1 VKTNKGREP
10 AKNSFIHR
18 AKKTL
23 ASLELL
29 PEKLEGVAETIR
41 ESAQVRCKDR
51 LHEIQNSHAANVQN
65 TKNQYEGVLSSVQ
78 KRIDETTDNFDYPQR
93 CWSDKTWDNFRPP
106 DKFSHHQ
113 IIRVGTV
120 KKTDTYQQVE
130 IPWLLPLLGH
140 NNVLIKA
147 SGRSKDNALGLLQTI
162 ILRLL
167 ASLPAGRL
175 RITFIDPVSYGKVF
189 GGFMN
194 LSEIIKGENVWR
206 EKNHIHEQLLDLSE
220 LIAFVNQN
228 FLKNDFESFEGYNR
242 HVQEIEEPYRLLVI
256 SNFPV
261 GFDRESANRLVSIT
275 ENGNRTGVY
284 TLVMV
289 DTDKKCPY
297 DFDVKDL
304 EKRCLNIGYD
314 SRGQPFWENSLLP
327 ACRYIQD
334 PLPNHK
340 IFEGIISTISKASE
354 DVNKVKVPFEATTK
368 DIIEQLW
375 EGKTSE
381 RMRIPIGKVGTD
393 RQFLVLGESE
403 HHALVGGR
411 TSMGKSVFLHNLI
424 LTMCLYYPPDELELC
439 LIDFK
444 EGVEFMK
451 YATHQLPH
459 ASVVAIETEREFGY
473 SILQKLENELEKRAQ
488 LFKEAGS
495 NITDLSHFNKKSLN
509 KIPRIILILDEFQE
523 FFTEDDSLARQTA
536 SIIDR
541 LARQGRNFGIN
552 LILSSQT
559 LTGQSNLLGS
569 TKGQMPIRIAFEC
582 NDSDSRGILG
592 DENPEAKFL
601 TRPGE
606 AIYNDKNGQIKG
618 NNKFQ
623 VPWLSNEKIEK
634 YLLQFQKMVKERG
647 YKPPHPQIVFD
658 GRIPGKISNNVPFY
672 NNVKEKAWEKN
683 PKKCIVWLGESI
695 AIKPHTHAMFSRQ
708 SGSNLMFIGK
718 GISKDV
724 SKDISTDVST
734 DVSTIASMQL
744 MCILSIAAQQSPE
757 DASFYIVNFF
767 GKDQECVELFS
778 ELNFMLDRHEV
789 KLINRQN
796 ELPEMISDLHS
807 ILSDRLAMDEGPQRP
822 SIYLFFMGLQRARIL
837 RKQGY
842 DLSEGSKKLVQIFQ
856 DGPDVGIHSIIWSD
870 VYRNFVRAFDRAL
883 NHFDMRVL
891 LHVNADDS
899 NVLIDSSIAANLKPL
914 QAFYFDGDRPN
925 SLEKFKPYE
934 LIDKPTLDGILRHIR
949 EKEIQL

>member
-1 VKTNKGREP
+1 MKTNKEREP
-10 AKNSFIHR
+10 VENRFINR

-29 PEKLEGVAETIR
+29 PEKLGGVAETIR

-51 LHEIQNSHAANVQN
+51 LQEIRDTHAANVQN
-65 TKNQYEGVLSSVQ
+65 TKNQYEGVLSSVR
-78 KRIDETTDNFDYPQR
+78 KRTDKIADNFDYPQR
-93 CWSDKTWDNFRPP
+93 LWSDKAWDNFRSSA
-106 DKFSHHQ
+106 KFSHHQ
-113 IIRVGTV
+113 LFRVGTV
-120 KKTDTYQQVE
+120 KKAYTYQQVE

-167 ASLPAGRL
+167 VSLPAGRL

-194 LSEIIKGENVWR
+194 LSEIIKGEDVWR
-206 EKNHIHEQLLDLSE
+206 EKNHIHGQLLHLSG
-220 LIAFVNQN
+220 LIAFANQN
-228 FLKNDFESFEGYNR
+228 FLKNNFESIEEYNKD
-242 HVQEIEEPYRLLVI
+242 VQEIEEPYRLLVI
-256 SNFPV
+256 SSFPE

-304 EKRCLNIGYD
+304 EKRCLNISYD
-314 SRGQPFWENSLLP
+314 SRGQPFWENSPLP
-327 ACRYIQD
+327 ACQYLQD
-334 PLPNHK
+334 PLPDNK
-340 IFEGIISTISKASE
+340 IFEDIMITISKASE
-354 DVNKVKVPFEATTK
+354 NINKVKVPFEAITK
-368 DIIEQLW
+368 DIIEDLW
-375 EGKTSE
+375 RGKASE
-381 RMRIPIGKVGTD
+381 RIRIPIGKTGTD
-393 RQFLVLGESE
+393 RQFLVLGESG
-403 HHALVGGR
+403 HHALVGGM
-411 TSMGKSVFLHNLI
+411 TGMGKTVFLHNLI
-424 LTMCLYYPPDELELC
+424 LTMCLYYPPDELELY

-444 EGVEFMK
+444 AGVEFMK

-473 SILQKLENELEKRAQ
+473 SILQKLEKELERRAR

-495 NITDLSHFNKKSLN
+495 NITNLTDFNKNGLK
-509 KIPRIILILDEFQE
+509 KIPRTILILDEFQE
-523 FFTEDDSLARQTA
+523 FFTEDDSMARQTA

-541 LARQGRNFGIN
+541 LARQGRTFGIN
-552 LILSSQT
+552 LIFASQT
-559 LTGQSNLLGS
+559 LTGHSNLPKS
-569 TKGQMPIRIAFEC
+569 TRGQMPIRIAFKC
-582 NDSDSRGILG
+582 DDFNSREILG

-601 TRPGE
+601 TRIGE
-606 AIYNDKNGQIKG
+606 AIYNDTNGQIKG

-634 YLLQFQKMVKERG
+634 YLLQFQKMAKERD
-647 YKPPHPQIVFD
+647 YKPPHPQIVFN
-658 GRIPGKISNNVPFY
+658 GQIPGKISNNLSFH
-672 NNVKEKAWEKN
+672 NSVKEKAWEKN
-683 PKKCIVWLGESI
+683 AKKCIVWLGESI
-695 AIKPHTHAMFSRQ
+695 AIKPHTHAIFSRQ
-708 SGSNLMFIGK
+708 SGSNLIFIGK
-718 GISKDV
+718 
-724 SKDISTDVST
+724 DVST
-734 DVSTIASMQL
+734 KISAIASMQL
-744 MCILSIAAQQSPE
+744 MSILSIAAQQGPE
-757 DASFYIVNFF
+757 DASFYIVNFL
-767 GKDQECVELFS
+767 GDDQEYVELFS

-807 ILSDRLAMDEGPQRP
+807 ILSDRLAVDEGAQRP
-822 SIYLFFMGLQRARIL
+822 SIYLFFMGLQRAKIL
-837 RKQGY
+837 QKQGY

-891 LHVNADDS
+891 LQMNADDS
-899 NVLIDSSIAANLKPL
+899 NVLIDSSMAANLKPL

-934 LIDKPTLDGILRHIR
+934 LIDKPTLDEILRHIR

>member
-1 VKTNKGREP
+1 VKTNQEQEATKS
-10 AKNSFIHR
+10 SFIHS

-29 PEKLEGVAETIR
+29 PKKLEGLAETTR
-41 ESAQVRCKDR
+41 KSAQDSYKDR
-51 LHEIQNSHAANVQN
+51 LQNIQNSHDDDVRNA
-65 TKNQYEGVLSSVQ
+65 KNQYEGVISTVR
-78 KRIDETTDNFDYPQR
+78 KRIDEIADNFDYPQMP
-93 CWSDKTWDNFRPP
+93 WSDKAWDTFRPP
-106 DKFSHHQ
+106 PNFSHHQ
-113 IIRVGTV
+113 LIRVGTI
-120 KKTDTYQQVE
+120 KNAYTYQQVE
-130 IPWLLPLLGH
+130 IPWLLPVLGY

-147 SGRSKDNALGLLQTI
+147 SGRSKVHALGLLQTI

-167 ASLPAGRL
+167 VSLPAGRL

-194 LSEIIKGENVWR
+194 LSKIIKGDSVWR

-256 SNFPV
+256 SSFPV
-261 GFDRESANRLVSIT
+261 GFDRESADRLVSIT

-284 TLVMV
+284 TLAMV
-289 DTDKKCPY
+289 DADKKCPH

-314 SRGQPFWENSLLP
+314 SRGQPFWENSPLP

-334 PLPNHK
+334 PLPDNK
-340 IFEGIISTISKASE
+340 IFEDIMITISKASE

-375 EGKTSE
+375 EGKASE
-381 RMRIPIGKVGTD
+381 GIRIPIGKAGTD
-393 RQFLVLGESE
+393 RQFFVLGESG
-403 HHALVGGR
+403 HHALVGGM
-411 TSMGKSVFLHNLI
+411 TGMGKSVLLHNLI
-424 LTMCLYYPPDELELC
+424 LTMCLYYPPDELELY

-473 SILQKLENELEKRAQ
+473 SILQKLENELERRAR

-495 NITDLSHFNKKSLN
+495 NITNLSDFNKNGPN
-509 KIPRIILILDEFQE
+509 KIPRIVLILEEFQE
-523 FFTEDDSLARQTA
+523 FFTQDDSLARQTA
-536 SIIDR
+536 SIVDR
-541 LARQGRNFGIN
+541 LARQGRTFGIN

-559 LTGQSNLLGS
+559 LTGHSNLPRS
-569 TKGQMPIRIAFEC
+569 TIGQMPIRIALKC
-582 NDSDSRGILG
+582 DDSTSRAILG

-606 AIYNDKNGQIKG
+606 AIYNDTNGQIKG
-618 NNKFQ
+618 NTKFQ

-634 YLLQFQKMVKERG
+634 YLLQFQEMAKERG

-658 GRIPGKISNNVPFY
+658 GRIPGKVSNNVPFY
-672 NNVKEKAWEKN
+672 KSVKEKAWKKN
-683 PKKCIVWLGESI
+683 PKKCILWLGESI
-695 AIKPHTHAMFSRQ
+695 AIKPHTHAIFSRQ

-718 GISKDV
+718 GISKDAN
-724 SKDISTDVST
+724 KDVSA
-734 DVSTIASMQL
+734 IASMQL
-744 MCILSIAAQQSPE
+744 ISILSIAAQQSPE
-757 DASFYIVNFF
+757 DASFYIVNFL
-767 GKDQECVELFS
+767 GEDRKYVELFS

-789 KLINRQN
+789 KLIHRQN

-807 ILSDRLAMDEGPQRP
+807 VLSDRLARDEGTQRP
-822 SIYLFFMGLQRARIL
+822 SIYLFLMGLQRARIL

-842 DLSEGSKKLVQIFQ
+842 DLSESSKKLVQIFQ

-870 VYRNFVRAFDRAL
+870 VYKNFVRAFDRAL

-891 LHVNADDS
+891 LHMNPDDS
-899 NVLIDSSIAANLKPL
+899 NVLIDSSVAAKLKGF

-934 LIDKPTLDGILRHIR
+934 LIDRPTLDEILRCIR

>member
-1 VKTNKGREP
+1 VKTNKEQETT
-10 AKNSFIHR
+10 KTSFIHS
-18 AKKTL
+18 AKETL

-29 PEKLEGVAETIR
+29 PKKLEGLAETTR
-41 ESAQVRCKDR
+41 KSAQDSHKER
-51 LHEIQNSHAANVQN
+51 LQDIQNSHNDDVRNA
-65 TKNQYEGVLSSVQ
+65 KNQYEGVISSVR
-78 KRIDETTDNFDYPQR
+78 KRIDEIADNFDYPQR
-93 CWSDKTWDNFRPP
+93 PWSDKAWDSFRPP
-106 DKFSHHQ
+106 AKFSHHQ
-113 IIRVGTV
+113 LIRIGTV

-130 IPWLLPLLGH
+130 MPWMLPVLGH

-147 SGRSKDNALGLLQTI
+147 SGQSKGRALGLLQTI

-167 ASLPAGRL
+167 VSLPAGGL

-194 LSEIIKGENVWR
+194 LSEIIKGEGVWR

-220 LIAFVNQN
+220 LIALVNQN

-242 HVQEIEEPYRLLVI
+242 HVQEMEEPYRLLVI
-256 SNFPV
+256 SSFPG
-261 GFDRESANRLVSIT
+261 GFDRELSDRLVGIT
-275 ENGNRTGVY
+275 QNGNRTGVY

-297 DFDVKDL
+297 DFDIKDL
-304 EKRCLNIGYD
+304 EKTCLNIAYD
-314 SRGQPFWENSLLP
+314 PSGQPVWENSPLP
-327 ACRYIQD
+327 ACRYTQD
-334 PLPNHK
+334 PLPDHK

-354 DVNKVKVPFEATTK
+354 HVNKVKVPFEATTK
-368 DIIEQLW
+368 DIIAQLW
-375 EGKTSE
+375 EGKASE
-381 RMRIPIGKVGTD
+381 RIRIPIGKAGTD
-393 RQFLVLGESE
+393 RQFFVLGESD
-403 HHALVGGR
+403 HHALIGGR

-424 LTMCLYYPPDELELC
+424 LTMCLYYPPDELELY

-459 ASVVAIETEREFGY
+459 ASVVAVETDREFGY
-473 SILQKLENELEKRAQ
+473 SILRKLENELQKRAR
-488 LFKEAGS
+488 LFKEASS
-495 NITDLSHFNKKSLN
+495 NITNLSDFNKKSPN
-509 KIPRIILILDEFQE
+509 RIPRILLILEEFQE
-523 FFTEDDSLARQTA
+523 FFTEEDSLARQTTL
-536 SIIDR
+536 IIDR
-541 LARQGRNFGIN
+541 LARQGRTYGIN
-552 LILSSQT
+552 LIFSSQT
-559 LTGQSNLLGS
+559 LTGQSNLPRS
-569 TKGQMPIRIAFEC
+569 TKGQVPIRIAFRC
-582 NDSDSRGILG
+582 NDSDSRAILG

-606 AIYNDKNGQIKG
+606 AIYNDKEGQIKG
-618 NNKFQ
+618 NKKFQ

-634 YLLQFQKMVKERG
+634 YLLQFQKLAKERG
-647 YKPPHPQIVFD
+647 YKPPHPQISFNGKV
-658 GRIPGKISNNVPFY
+658 PGKISDNASFY
-672 NNVKEKAWEKN
+672 DRVNEKTWEKN

-708 SGSNLMFIGK
+708 SGANLMFIGK
-718 GISKDV
+718 GIRKDQG
-724 SKDISTDVST
+724 KDESTDVN
-734 DVSTIASMQL
+734 TIASMQL

-757 DASFYIVNFF
+757 DASFYIVNFL
-767 GKDQECVELFS
+767 GEEQKYVELFS

-807 ILSDRLAMDEGPQRP
+807 ILSDRLAMDEGTQRP

-842 DLSEGSKKLVQIFQ
+842 DLSEVSKKLVQIFQ

-891 LHVNADDS
+891 LHVNPDDS
-899 NVLIDSSIAANLKPL
+899 NVLIDSSVAAKLKDL

-925 SLEKFKPYE
+925 SLEKFKPYG
-934 LIDKPTLDGILRHIR
+934 LMDKPTLDGILRHIR